1 MLADREMDMT
11 LMRVVMALAGAL
23 DFDQRVRTTTQFAAD
38 LAEKGRASEAADL
51 LEDQLPGLDG
61 RPDLQHAIEV
71 ALAGVTRL
79 DPATRGRGAEVLEQL
94 KHRVQDR
101 GERDPHAMT
110 IVAAEL
116 ADAGDSADE
125 VAFIVECALAYGV
138 SSYDAV
144 NTLILADRYESAL
157 HALPGVRDRDAL
169 VLRAAL
175 HLRRGDAHAAAD
187 DARAALALAAGRPL
201 AEEQAAAC
209 LGEALG

>member
-23 DFDQRVRTTTQFAAD
+23 DFDQRVRATTQFAAE

-61 RPDLQHAIEV
+61 RPDLQRAIEV

-110 IVAAEL
+110 IVAAQL
-116 ADAGDSADE
+116 ADA
-125 VAFIVECALAYGV
+125 
-138 SSYDAV
+138 
-144 NTLILADRYESAL
+144 
-157 HALPGVRDRDAL
+157 
-169 VLRAAL
+169 
-175 HLRRGDAHAAAD
+175 
-187 DARAALALAAGRPL
+187 
-201 AEEQAAAC
+201 
-209 LGEALG
+209 